1 MIPIVIDTDIGS
13 DIDDA
18 LALLLAFHLTGVKI
32 LGITTVYG
40 DSALRAKITHKLVQ
54 AAGHNIPLAAGISQ
68 PLGSQLP
75 IWFAGTEGKGVLTP
89 EEVKAPLSDFG
100 ISANAVDLLVDTVL
114 SQPGKVTVV
123 ALGALTN
130 IAQAIDKDPGFV
142 DALGEL
148 VFMGG
153 SIVYPG
159 EWPSTLMPDKAY
171 WAGPSHNIRCD
182 VTAARKV
189 LKAGIPTR
197 IVTNDAT
204 RHYWL
209 EGSPIERFNTTANPA
224 ARLVGVMLEKWLEY
238 RSQTFGRPIRGT
250 CPHDALTLAVAC
262 NRVKYES
269 VRGTFEIFDEGD
281 SEFQISNESHLEFIV
296 GEKGNQFLPWLI
308 EGLFES
314 EHYQM
319 G

>member
-1 MIPIVIDTDIGS
+1 MFPLVIDTDIGS

-18 LALLLAFHLTGVKI
+18 LALLLAFHIAGVKI

-40 DSALRAKITHKLVQ
+40 DSALRAKIAYKLVQ
-54 AAGHNIPLAAGISQ
+54 ATGKDIPIAAGIDQ
-68 PLGSQLP
+68 PLGSSFP
-75 IWFAGTEGKGVLTP
+75 IWFSGKEGEGVLTQ

-100 ISANAVDLLVDTVL
+100 IGDNAVDFLIETVL
-114 SQPGKVTVV
+114 SQPGEITLV

-130 IAQAIDKDPGFV
+130 IAQAIDTEPRFAKS
-142 DALGEL
+142 LREL

-159 EWPSTLMPDKAY
+159 KWPSILVPGEVY

-182 VTAARKV
+182 VEAARKV
-189 LKAGIPTR
+189 LSAGFPTR
-197 IVTNDAT
+197 VVTNDAT

-209 EGSPIERFNTTANPA
+209 EGPPIERFKITPHPA
-224 ARLVGVMLEKWLEY
+224 PNLVGLMLEKWLEY
-238 RSQTFGRPIRGT
+238 RSHAFGKPIRGT
-250 CPHDALTLAVAC
+250 CPHDPLTVAVAC

-269 VRGTFEIFDEGD
+269 VRGTFKVLDDGD
-281 SEFQISNESHLEFIV
+281 SEFQTSNTSHLEFIV

-308 EGLFES
+308 ERLFES
-314 EHYQM
+314 E
-319 G
+319 